1 MTFSAPDPQ
10 TIAQLQATIAR
21 LEQENRKLK
30 RLISVDPLTQVA
42 NRKAFEKR
50 LYEEW
55 KRARRSQSA
64 ISLLLMDVDE
74 LPQGD
79 SKIQHSDA
87 TLQRLAFMLSRIPR
101 RSTDLFARYG
111 NEEFAVIL
119 PDTPETGARKLAE
132 ILLQRARFC
141 DVTLSIGLV
150 TINPLQSEFR
160 DLLDSAMQAL
170 EQAKQTGG
178 NCLIVG

>member
-10 TIAQLQATIAR
+10 MIAQLQATIAR

-42 NRKAFEKR
+42 NRKAFEQR

-64 ISLLLMDVDE
+64 ISLLLLNVDE
-74 LPQGD
+74 QCAG
-79 SKIQHSDA
+79 STKTQHSDV

-111 NEEFAVIL
+111 DEEFAVIL
-119 PDTPETGARKLAE
+119 PDTPQTGARKLAE

-141 DVTLSIGLV
+141 DVTLSIGMV
-150 TINPLQSEFR
+150 TVNPLQSEFR
-160 DLLDSAMQAL
+160 DLLDTAMHAL
-170 EQAKQTGG
+170 QQAKQSGG
-178 NCLIVG
+178 NCLAIG